1 LKTSIASRIQTP
13 TGVLCSFISY
23 AELVRASPLRD
34 VSCWTDLFHDQFVRT
49 ILTLAELGHK
59 TLIASFLFVNRTD
72 DVLAEDDLVGVGPL

>member
-1 LKTSIASRIQTP
+1 
-13 TGVLCSFISY
+13 
-23 AELVRASPLRD
+23 VRASPLRD